1 MPEKQ
6 IHGLDFEKWIKDT
19 FFESYV
25 QTSYTDK
32 WDATSVVFKK
42 EFLTHAITFQGLPVS
57 IKTCKYSAPI
67 GFGDA
72 IRQYENS
79 QDFLLFVGFWT
90 NAGSARKYVSVKA
103 VKISKTD
110 WHGLFTGAVSEEELV
125 EDRLESEETEFK
137 QIGSKLYHLDE
148 TIKTTPFYKKA
159 RELAKAEKKALPEMQ
174 IVVNPKIDSKNQR
187 RLQCSLPF
195 KIFWSRFAGEE
206 AFKNDNCTFWGEKV
220 PLMQ

>member
-32 WDATSVVFKK
+32 WDATSVVFKN
-42 EFLTHAITFQGLPVS
+42 EFLMHAMTFQGLPIS
-57 IKTCKYSAPI
+57 IKTCKYGSPI

-90 NAGSARKYVSVKA
+90 KAGNARKYVSVKA
-103 VKISKTD
+103 VKITKTE
-110 WHGLFTGAVSEEELV
+110 WHGLFTGAVTEKELID
-125 EDRLESEETEFK
+125 DRLDSEPED
-137 QIGSKLYHLDE
+137 IGTKLYHLDN

-159 RELAKAEKKALPEMQ
+159 R
-174 IVVNPKIDSKNQR
+174 
-187 RLQCSLPF
+187 
-195 KIFWSRFAGEE
+195 
-206 AFKNDNCTFWGEKV
+206 
-220 PLMQ
+220 